1 VPKDTLKAIPRF
13 EIQGFETAEEQAN
26 AARVYLDKR
35 GISRPATPWLAPEFV
50 NPLFLRS
57 CCNALQQQGKT
68 EFSRGLTGA
77 KEIFAFFLASVAQ
90 HLGTRDGT
98 TDLVAPTKATLLQLA
113 SQMANNRKDYL
124 FRNLAEEIAKTN
136 FRPFDPPADST
147 WLEVLQRNGLLRFD
161 PDPTLKITDPLR
173 EPAEVVRF
181 SFQRFQDH
189 LIAEAIL
196 GDVTDVKAALGSNGS
211 LSFIHNGRRLQ
222 SEWRGLVEALSVQ
235 LPEQFQTELVDC
247 MPGGSDVWWN
257 SWEIQDSFVESVR
270 WRATNAFT
278 QRTLDLFNC
287 LGSDRER
294 ISLLIQLSPSINHPW
309 NAELIHRN
317 LRRRKVVDRD
327 AFWSVEVNKANTDSH
342 PLHVLIDWCLSLGR
356 PGTSRHTYW
365 LCALTLTWCFSSS
378 NRRIRDLATKALTAL
393 LLKQPDIFPQLSDAF
408 CEVDDGYIL
417 ERLYAAAYG
426 ACCIDP
432 SRICTGEYANKA
444 ATNVFMQGVPFP
456 NLLLRDYARGIIE
469 LANQLGFQQDGIPI
483 GRCHP
488 PYESKLPVFRLTDS
502 DLDKLANTAGNNSI
516 WHSCYQYGDF
526 GRYEIDPAVGK
537 FVAVRLASPVPYT
550 SQEKFDRFEKDV
562 VRNRSDR
569 VAALE
574 RLRNS
579 IVGDIRIVIRLIGRR
594 KPRRPTKKAMM
605 KHKRLIQA
613 AEREFIGL
621 LSRKDRIR
629 YQTEAKPWLMNQKTK
644 QAKQI
649 DLAGARRWV
658 AKRAY
663 DFGWKKEL
671 FQHDSGA
678 LFEYKTDRAVVERI
692 GKKYQWLAL
701 SELLCRLSDNYWI
714 AGTHGDGT
722 RKYDNPTD
730 ISFSRDI
737 DPTVLPKE
745 DEASKES
752 RMRDLQINSPVIT
765 ISQTPED
772 ELTKWPFA
780 VDLSANFDRLIRRV
794 DDSGAGWF
802 VLYDHRSATNRYETR
817 IGMHGLRQQEFRF
830 VLTAVT
836 TRPNRD
842 RFISYI
848 QRSRNIDVMHWHPPE
863 LMDGPYLREA
873 SWRTTWPQMKWCSER
888 WQPSTISP

>member
-1 VPKDTLKAIPRF
+1 
-13 EIQGFETAEEQAN
+13 
-26 AARVYLDKR
+26 
-35 GISRPATPWLAPEFV
+35 
-50 NPLFLRS
+50 
-57 CCNALQQQGKT
+57 
-68 EFSRGLTGA
+68 
-77 KEIFAFFLASVAQ
+77 
-90 HLGTRDGT
+90 
-98 TDLVAPTKATLLQLA
+98 
-113 SQMANNRKDYL
+113 
-124 FRNLAEEIAKTN
+124 
-136 FRPFDPPADST
+136 
-147 WLEVLQRNGLLRFD
+147 
-161 PDPTLKITDPLR
+161 
-173 EPAEVVRF
+173 
-181 SFQRFQDH
+181 
-189 LIAEAIL
+189 
-196 GDVTDVKAALGSNGS
+196 
-211 LSFIHNGRRLQ
+211 
-222 SEWRGLVEALSVQ
+222 
-235 LPEQFQTELVDC
+235 
-247 MPGGSDVWWN
+247 
-257 SWEIQDSFVESVR
+257 
-270 WRATNAFT
+270 
-278 QRTLDLFNC
+278 
-287 LGSDRER
+287 
-294 ISLLIQLSPSINHPW
+294 
-309 NAELIHRN
+309 
-317 LRRRKVVDRD
+317 
-327 AFWSVEVNKANTDSH
+327 
-342 PLHVLIDWCLSLGR
+342 
-356 PGTSRHTYW
+356 
-365 LCALTLTWCFSSS
+365 
-378 NRRIRDLATKALTAL
+378 
-393 LLKQPDIFPQLSDAF
+393 
-408 CEVDDGYIL
+408 
-417 ERLYAAAYG
+417 
-426 ACCIDP
+426 
-432 SRICTGEYANKA
+432 
-444 ATNVFMQGVPFP
+444 
-456 NLLLRDYARGIIE
+456 
-469 LANQLGFQQDGIPI
+469 
-483 GRCHP
+483 
-488 PYESKLPVFRLTDS
+488 
-502 DLDKLANTAGNNSI
+502 
-516 WHSCYQYGDF
+516 
-526 GRYEIDPAVGK
+526 
-537 FVAVRLASPVPYT
+537 
-550 SQEKFDRFEKDV
+550 
-562 VRNRSDR
+562 

-863 LMDGPYLREA
+863 LTDGPYLREA